1 MSSSKMTPD
10 KIKKQIELLC
20 SDLERCDK
28 RCKRI
33 SKAIGLED
41 NHLISWARKEA
52 ENVLE
57 YIEELRGKDNVDKE
71 I

>member
-1 MSSSKMTPD
+1 MTPD

-20 SDLERCDK
+20 SDLEKCDK
-28 RCKRI
+28 RCRKI

-52 ENVLE
+52 ESVLE
-57 YIEELRGKDNVDKE
+57 YIESLKGDGNVNKE
-71 I
+71 V

>member
-1 MSSSKMTPD
+1 MNKLQLE
-10 KIKKQIELLC
+10 KQLHMLVK
-20 SDLERCDK
+20 DLQKCDK

>member
-1 MSSSKMTPD
+1 MTPD
-10 KIKKQIELLC
+10 KIKRQIELLC

-52 ENVLE
+52 ESVLE
-57 YIEELRGKDNVDKE
+57 YIEELKGKDNVDQE
-71 I
+71 V

>member
-1 MSSSKMTPD
+1 MTPD

-28 RCKRI
+28 RCRKI

-52 ENVLE
+52 ESVLE
-57 YIEELRGKDNVDKE
+57 YIELLKEKEGADKE

>member
-1 MSSSKMTPD
+1 MTPD

-52 ENVLE
+52 ESVLL
-57 YIEELRGKDNVDKE
+57 YIEEL
-71 I
+71 

>member
-1 MSSSKMTPD
+1 MTPD
-10 KIKKQIELLC
+10 KIKRQLELLC
-20 SDLERCDK
+20 SDLEKCDK
-28 RCKRI
+28 RCRKI

-57 YIEELRGKDNVDKE
+57 YIEGLKLEKE
-71 I
+71 E